1 MFTLTIFEIWLFE
14 GRSALPLAQQG
25 TRIERV
31 KVSLKNQK
39 ITCRAIDLQ
48 AQEVLN
54 GFYLFFKFCLTLSVP
69 KKFKNSIFE
78 MPIIP
83 QTSNINNLRGRSAKS
98 INLHTI
104 RKVIKYSLKK
114 VSLKAMFTLNFFEIL
129 LEGRSVLLLAERGT
143 KSEWVKHS
151 VKN

>member
-78 MPIIP
+78 MPISP

>member
-25 TRIERV
+25 TSIERV

-143 KSEWVKHS
+143 KSEWFKHS

>member
-143 KSEWVKHS
+143 KSEWFKHS

>member
-98 INLHTI
+98 INLHTV

>member
-1 MFTLTIFEIWLFE
+1 MFTLTVFEIWLFE
-14 GRSALPLAQQG
+14 GRSALPLAQQRK
-25 TRIERV
+25 RIERV
-31 KVSLKNQK
+31 KVSLKKQK
-39 ITCRAIDLQ
+39 ITCRTIDVQ

-54 GFYLFFKFCLTLSVP
+54 GFYLFSKFCLTLSVP
-69 KKFKNSIFE
+69 KNLKNSIFE

>member
-48 AQEVLN
+48 A
-54 GFYLFFKFCLTLSVP
+54 
-69 KKFKNSIFE
+69 
-78 MPIIP
+78 
-83 QTSNINNLRGRSAKS
+83 
-98 INLHTI
+98 
-104 RKVIKYSLKK
+104 
-114 VSLKAMFTLNFFEIL
+114 
-129 LEGRSVLLLAERGT
+129 
-143 KSEWVKHS
+143 
-151 VKN
+151 

>member
-1 MFTLTIFEIWLFE
+1 
-14 GRSALPLAQQG
+14 
-25 TRIERV
+25 
-31 KVSLKNQK
+31 
-39 ITCRAIDLQ
+39 
-48 AQEVLN
+48 
-54 GFYLFFKFCLTLSVP
+54 
-69 KKFKNSIFE
+69 

-98 INLHTI
+98 INLHTV

>member
-83 QTSNINNLRGRSAKS
+83 QTSNINNLRGGSAKS

>member
-98 INLHTI
+98 INLHTV

-129 LEGRSVLLLAERGT
+129 LEGRSALLLAERGT